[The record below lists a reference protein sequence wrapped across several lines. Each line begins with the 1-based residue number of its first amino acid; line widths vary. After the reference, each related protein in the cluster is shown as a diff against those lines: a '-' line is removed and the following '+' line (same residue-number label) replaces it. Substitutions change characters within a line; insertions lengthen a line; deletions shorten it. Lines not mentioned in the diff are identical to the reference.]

1 MKTLQLKTEQ
11 TTHIAIRNVV
21 GKNTRENN
29 RQLWLT
35 KGNMADLSFWR
46 REKIRVP
53 VYSRW
58 KQETLFLLSSNHG
71 IGIISSSPPFK
82 LQPTRFTV
90 PHSSPWCWS
99 LDGRLILKRLVESSV
114 PNVYWDVESETG
126 RGGGFETDWFPAP
139 SQCWSGRQTRR
150 EYHRPVRVYRHWWSP
165 CPPNHHQTENVLPN
179 MERKFPVRSASR
191 NQLRP
196 DCVSRCSHTT
206 RWFCG
211 QLQHLLWRAYQHHQ
225 GPLRY
230 LGKNSILSLAVP
242 YFLLNLF
249 SIALYTLNILIAL
262 LKVNLEPQG
271 KIHLVVDLEQGV
283 YSSPLPMCC
292 CCFTYLSVLIL
303 CLFFQMRVVLVEMK
317 SPASLRSAKDW
328 TDDVEPCDVVSIKST
343 DTSSWLLSCVSRPSA
358 LTAENSFGK
367 FLNSFH
373 TRE

>member
-1 MKTLQLKTEQ
+1 
-11 TTHIAIRNVV
+11 
-21 GKNTRENN
+21 
-29 RQLWLT
+29 
-35 KGNMADLSFWR
+35 MADLSFWR

-90 PHSSPWCWS
+90 PHSSPWSWS
-99 LDGRLILKRLVESSV
+99 LDGRLISKRLVESSI

-150 EYHRPVRVYRHWWSP
+150 EYYRPVRVYRHWWSP
-165 CPPNHHQTENVLPN
+165 CPSDHHQTENVLPN
-179 MERKFPVRSASR
+179 MEWKFPVRSASG

-211 QLQHLLWRAYQHHQ
+211 KLQHLLWRAYQHHQ

-230 LGKNSILSLAVP
+230 LGTNSILSFAVP
-242 YFLLNLF
+242 YFRLNLF
-249 SIALYTLNILIAL
+249 SIAL
-262 LKVNLEPQG
+262 
-271 KIHLVVDLEQGV
+271 
-283 YSSPLPMCC
+283 
-292 CCFTYLSVLIL
+292 FT
-303 CLFFQMRVVLVEMK
+303 
-317 SPASLRSAKDW
+317 
-328 TDDVEPCDVVSIKST
+328 
-343 DTSSWLLSCVSRPSA
+343 
-358 LTAENSFGK
+358 
-367 FLNSFH
+367 H
-373 TRE
+373 